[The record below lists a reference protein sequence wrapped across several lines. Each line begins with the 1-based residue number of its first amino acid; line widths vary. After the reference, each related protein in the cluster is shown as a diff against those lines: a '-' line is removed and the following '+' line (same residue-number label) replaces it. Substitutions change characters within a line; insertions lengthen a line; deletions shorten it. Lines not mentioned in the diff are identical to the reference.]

1 MDKPPVHT
9 MGWSP
14 SVPRL
19 ARLHLLFGQVVVE
32 KAFLA
37 VPAIELH
44 TNDGDC
50 RYLDAPLEDTPA
62 IAMEAIQEDKKQ

>member
-9 MGWSP
+9 MGWSS
-14 SVPRL
+14 SVFRL
-19 ARLHLLFGQVVVE
+19 VRLHLLLDQVVVE

-37 VPAIELH
+37 VPANELH
-44 TNDGDC
+44 TNEGDC

-62 IAMEAIQEDKKQ
+62 IAMEAEQEDKLQ